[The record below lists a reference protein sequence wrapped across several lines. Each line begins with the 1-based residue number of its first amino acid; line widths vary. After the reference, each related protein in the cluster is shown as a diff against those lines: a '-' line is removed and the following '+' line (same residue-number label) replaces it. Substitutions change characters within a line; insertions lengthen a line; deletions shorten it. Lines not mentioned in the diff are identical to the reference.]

1 MLRSTP
7 SPMRQATAT
16 LCARLLGTLLLSI
29 LVAACDSSTGKDRGA
44 DRAPGQPVL
53 VASVN
58 QSSTQARN
66 LAATIR
72 PRIGSDLGFRLNGK
86 IARRLVQNGDL
97 VRKGQPLLVLDTVDF
112 QLQLEQGEAEVRAA
126 TTSLA
131 QAEADEARTTT
142 LEQKAWSPQA
152 MLDKAHAAA
161 AEARGP
167 VTRAQCAV
175 ELAHNAPIYAML
187 EADAD
192 GIITFTP
199 VEPGHALPETFVER
213 ARVDWAEAAQH
224 LANGTG
230 PVPRQRE
237 KTRELVPEQV

>member
-16 LCARLLGTLLLSI
+16 LCARLLGTLLLTI
-29 LVAACDSSTGKDRGA
+29 LMAACDSSTGKDRGA
-44 DRAPGQPVL
+44 DRAPVQG
-53 VASVN
+53 ASVKY
-58 QSSTQARN
+58 QSSTQARS

-72 PRIGSDLGFRLNGK
+72 PRIGSDLGFRVNGK

-152 MLDKAHAAA
+152 MLDKAHTAG
-161 AEARGP
+161 AEARGRL
-167 VTRAQCAV
+167 TRAQCAV

-237 KTRELVPEQV
+237 KTRELVPEHV